1 MYRRTA
7 YWVIAGLVVIT
18 LFFSWQLPDLKF
30 NYVFEDFFPVDDPE
44 LAYYQKFKESFGED
58 NDYLLVSIT
67 GYDGIFNSEYLQQ
80 INSITDEISNLGGT
94 RNIRSITNTSQPVIG
109 PLGVFD
115 IPVIHID
122 EPDKYETD
130 SMRLFRQDQFRSTL
144 LSSDG
149 RTALF
154 LVEHAHFTTREGADS
169 YLDSLEN
176 TLASFPS
183 RQVHKAGKI
192 YAQRTFISKMQT
204 ELVIFLSA
212 SLILIILFLLI
223 TYRSFWLTVLPLIVV
238 FLGAV
243 WILATMALAGKPLD
257 ILMVLL
263 PTIMFVVGMS
273 DVVHILT
280 KYLEQLRLRK
290 TKMQAIRTTF
300 REVGL
305 ATFLTSLTT
314 AVGFFT
320 LMTASIRPIREFG
333 LYTGIGVFMAFIAAF
348 TLMPS
353 ALLLMKKPVVAR
365 KVEHR
370 SRWFKFL
377 SLGFIGV
384 LKNWKIILAASLVLV
399 LISVAGIQKIYIN
412 TYLIEDLPENDP
424 LKEDFTF
431 FDKNFGGSR
440 PFEMTV
446 STDGDLTV
454 FDPEVI
460 HEIERVERYLDD
472 SYGTGPIFS
481 PATVIRSIHQSINGG
496 SPEYYTIPESEAGFK
511 RLDRYLRRFVRSNS
525 EAADLVTDDL
535 QLARMSSRIED
546 EGSAITLEKTEK
558 LRQFIKQETDTSLVK
573 FTVTGTSNLIDKNNE
588 YLAQNMLFGL
598 AIAFGVV
605 AIIAG
610 LLFRSLRMV
619 IITLLPNVIPLM
631 MVAAIMGYFGI
642 TLKLST
648 SIVFTIAFGIAV
660 DDTIHFISKLK
671 LELQKNKSLLFALK
685 RTYLSTG
692 KAIIVT
698 SIILSGGFLILLLS
712 SFGGTFYTGLL
723 ISLTLVFALITD
735 LTLLPVLIL
744 LFFRR
749 DNAKKRIIIE
759 EEIIN

>member
-7 YWVIAGLVVIT
+7 YWVIAGLVIIT
-18 LFFSWQLPDLKF
+18 LFFAWQLPNLKF

-44 LAYYQKFKESFGED
+44 LAYYQKFKETFGED
-58 NDYLLVSIT
+58 NDYLLVSVT
-67 GYDGIFNSEYLQQ
+67 SSNGVFNSQFLDQ
-80 INSITDEISNLGGT
+80 ITLVSEELSSLEGT
-94 RNIRSITNTSQPVIG
+94 VVVRSITNASQPVIG

-115 IPVIHID
+115 VPVIHVE
-122 EPDKYETD
+122 EPEKYTAD
-130 SMRLFRQDQFRSTL
+130 SSRLFRQENFRSTL
-144 LSSDG
+144 LSEDG
-149 RTALF
+149 RTVL
-154 LVEHAHFTTREGADS
+154 LMVEHDHFTTREGADS
-169 YLDSLEN
+169 YLNSLEN
-176 TLASFPS
+176 ILSPFPAE
-183 RQVHKAGKI
+183 QVHTAGKI
-192 YAQRTFISKMQT
+192 YAQRTFITKMQW
-204 ELVIFLSA
+204 ELMIFLSA
-212 SLILIILFLLI
+212 SMVLIIVFLI
-223 TYRSFWLTVLPLIVV
+223 VTYRSFWLTILPLLVV

-243 WILATMALAGKPLD
+243 WILGTMAIAGKQLD

-280 KYLEQLRLRK
+280 KYLEQLRRRK
-290 TKMQAIRTTF
+290 TKFQAIRTTF

-320 LMTASIRPIREFG
+320 LLTASIRPIREFG

-348 TLMPS
+348 ALMPA
-353 ALLLMKKPVVAR
+353 ALLLMRKPVVAR
-365 KVEHR
+365 KLEHR
-370 SRWFKFL
+370 SRWFVVL
-377 SLGFIGV
+377 GQGFIQV
-384 LKNWKIILAASLVLV
+384 LRRRNVILI
-399 LISVAGIQKIYIN
+399 ISVILIGLSFVGIQKIYIN
-412 TYLIEDLPENDP
+412 TYLIEDLPNDDP

-431 FDKNFGGSR
+431 FDENFGGSR

-446 STDGDLTV
+446 ETGADQTV
-454 FDPEVI
+454 FNPAVVQQI
-460 HEIERVERYLDD
+460 VKVEKYLNEN
-472 SYGTGPIFS
+472 YGTGVIVS
-481 PATVIRSIHQSINGG
+481 PATVVKSINQAINGG
-496 SPEYYTIPESEAGFK
+496 SPESFSIPDSESGFK
-511 RLDRYLRRFVRSNS
+511 RLDRYLKRYLRSGRNAS
-525 EAADLVTDDL
+525 NLVTED
-535 QLARMSSRIED
+535 QRLARISSRIED
-546 EGSAITLEKTEK
+546 EGSAITLAKTEQ
-558 LRQFIKQETDTSLVK
+558 LRQFIRQETDTSLVR

-588 YLAQNMLFGL
+588 YLAQNMFLGL
-598 AIAFGVV
+598 AIAFAVV

-610 LLFRSLRMV
+610 ILFRSLRMV
-619 IITLLPNVIPLM
+619 AITLIPNIIPLM
-631 MVAAIMGYFGI
+631 MVAAIMGFFGI

-671 LELQKNKSLLFALK
+671 LELEKNKSLIFALK

-749 DNAKKRIIIE
+749 DNPKKRILFE
-759 EEIIN
+759 EEI